1 MHENKTNPVKK
12 KINVKKLNKNAVK
25 NKNKNKIKKGSNDLN
40 NRIVE
45 SEMTQTN
52 ILKKMMYR
60 LEWAKR
66 NYMKCF

>member
-12 KINVKKLNKNAVK
+12 KINVKKLNKNEV
-25 NKNKNKIKKGSNDLN
+25 KNKNKIKKGSNDLN

-45 SEMTQTN
+45 SEITQTN
-52 ILKKMMYR
+52 ILKKNDVSIGMG
-60 LEWAKR
+60 KK